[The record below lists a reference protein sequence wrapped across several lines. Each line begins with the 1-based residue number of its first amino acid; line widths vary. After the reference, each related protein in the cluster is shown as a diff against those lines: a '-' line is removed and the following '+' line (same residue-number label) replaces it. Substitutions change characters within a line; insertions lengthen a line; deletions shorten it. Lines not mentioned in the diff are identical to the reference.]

1 MKLEIQTY
9 TKDKIADVL
18 NFERN
23 LRKEE
28 DFWGWEFNPAY
39 VSAVEKSFDDK
50 SFGDSISLLA
60 YIDDSVVGRSDA
72 SLIANHFDGSKK
84 AYLDWICVIKSQRHQ
99 GIAQQLL
106 ESLQKIL
113 KDRQIDTLI
122 VLTAADEK
130 AQRFY
135 KSVPN
140 SVMRDIG
147 IWIDIT

>member
-1 MKLEIQTY
+1 
-9 TKDKIADVL
+9 
-18 NFERN
+18 
-23 LRKEE
+23 
-28 DFWGWEFNPAY
+28 
-39 VSAVEKSFDDK
+39 
-50 SFGDSISLLA
+50 
-60 YIDDSVVGRSDA
+60 
-72 SLIANHFDGSKK
+72 
-84 AYLDWICVIKSQRHQ
+84 
-99 GIAQQLL
+99 L